1 MKKLIITI
9 FTAISMGLCLS
20 GCSSAEQRTS
30 IQSVSVEDIPAY
42 TNSPYVVINENVPDF
57 DLSKKQ
63 DSYQIYSDLDDLG
76 RTLDAEACLS
86 KDMMPTEERNSIS
99 SIHPSGWHSIQDD
112 SIPGGSLYNRCHLI
126 AYQLTGV
133 NDERNLI
140 TGTRYLNVEGM
151 LPFEEMVADYIRET
165 DNHVLYRVT
174 PYYEGDNLVAS
185 GVFMEAYSLE
195 DKGDGICFHVY
206 CYNVMPSVEID
217 YKTGDAVIEN
227 SNIDTQTQKD
237 YILNIKSKK
246 IHLPECNGVQTMSDK
261 NKKEVHASID
271 ELQQE
276 GYSICSNCIH

>member
-9 FTAISMGLCLS
+9 FTAVSMVLCLS
-20 GCSSAEQRTS
+20 GCSSAEQTTS

-57 DLSKKQ
+57 DLSKEK
-63 DSYQIYSDLDDLG
+63 DSYQIYSELDDLG
-76 RTLDAEACLS
+76 RTLVAEACLS

-227 SNIDTQTQKD
+227 SNIDTQTQED

>member
-1 MKKLIITI
+1 MKKIII
-9 FTAISMGLCLS
+9 SILTAVSMTFCLS
-20 GCSSAEQRTS
+20 GCSSVELTTS
-30 IQSVSVEDIPAY
+30 VQSVSVEDIPAY
-42 TNSPYVVINENVPDF
+42 TNSPYAVINENVPDF
-57 DLSKKQ
+57 DLSKEQ
-63 DSYQIYSDLDDLG
+63 ESYQIYSELDDLG
-76 RTLDAEACLS
+76 RTLGAEACLS
-86 KDMMPTEERNSIS
+86 KDMMPTEERDSIS

-112 SIPGGSLYNRCHLI
+112 SIPSGSLYNRCHLI

-133 NDERNLI
+133 NDVRNLI
-140 TGTRYLNVEGM
+140 TGTRYLNAEGM
-151 LPFEEMVADYIRET
+151 LPFEEMIADYIRET

-174 PYYEGDNLVAS
+174 PYYEGDNLLAS

-195 DKGDGICFHVY
+195 DKGEGICFHVY

-227 SNIDTQTQKD
+227 SSIDKQIQKD

-246 IHLPECNGVQTMSDK
+246 IHLPECNGVQTMSEK
-261 NKKEVHASID
+261 NKKEVHTSID

>member
-9 FTAISMGLCLS
+9 FTAVSMVLCLS
-20 GCSSAEQRTS
+20 GCSSVEQTTS

-217 YKTGDAVIEN
+217 YKTGDSFIEN
-227 SNIDTQTQKD
+227 SNLDTQIQKD

>member
-1 MKKLIITI
+1 
-9 FTAISMGLCLS
+9 
-20 GCSSAEQRTS
+20 
-30 IQSVSVEDIPAY
+30 
-42 TNSPYVVINENVPDF
+42 
-57 DLSKKQ
+57 
-63 DSYQIYSDLDDLG
+63 
-76 RTLDAEACLS
+76 
-86 KDMMPTEERNSIS
+86 MPTEERNSIS

-195 DKGDGICFHVY
+195 DKGDGICFQVY

>member
-9 FTAISMGLCLS
+9 FTAVSMVLCLS
-20 GCSSAEQRTS
+20 GCSSAEQATS

-112 SIPGGSLYNRCHLI
+112 SIPGGSLYHRCHLI

-206 CYNVMPSVEID
+206 CYNVMPSVIID

-227 SNIDTQTQKD
+227 SNTDTQTQKD

>member
-9 FTAISMGLCLS
+9 FTAVSMVLCLS
-20 GCSSAEQRTS
+20 GCSSAEQTTS

-57 DLSKKQ
+57 DLSKEK
-63 DSYQIYSDLDDLG
+63 DSYQIYSELDDLG
-76 RTLDAEACLS
+76 RTLGAEACLS

-174 PYYEGDNLVAS
+174 PYYEVDNLVAS

>member
-9 FTAISMGLCLS
+9 FTAVSMVLCLS
-20 GCSSAEQRTS
+20 GCSSAEQTTS

-57 DLSKKQ
+57 DLSKEK
-63 DSYQIYSDLDDLG
+63 DSYQIYSELDDLG

-86 KDMMPTEERNSIS
+86 KDMMPTEERDSIS

-261 NKKEVHASID
+261 NKKLD
-271 ELQQE
+271 K
-276 GYSICSNCIH
+276 

>member
-9 FTAISMGLCLS
+9 FTAVSMVLCLS
-20 GCSSAEQRTS
+20 GCSSAEQTTS

-57 DLSKKQ
+57 DLSKEK
-63 DSYQIYSDLDDLG
+63 DSYQIYSELDDLG
-76 RTLDAEACLS
+76 RTLGAEACLS

-174 PYYEGDNLVAS
+174 
-185 GVFMEAYSLE
+185 SL
-195 DKGDGICFHVY
+195 
-206 CYNVMPSVEID
+206 
-217 YKTGDAVIEN
+217 
-227 SNIDTQTQKD
+227 
-237 YILNIKSKK
+237 L
-246 IHLPECNGVQTMSDK
+246 
-261 NKKEVHASID
+261 
-271 ELQQE
+271 
-276 GYSICSNCIH
+276 

>member
-9 FTAISMGLCLS
+9 FTAVSMVLCLS
-20 GCSSAEQRTS
+20 GCSSAEQTTS

-57 DLSKKQ
+57 DLSKEK
-63 DSYQIYSDLDDLG
+63 DSYQIYSELDDLG
-76 RTLDAEACLS
+76 RTLGAEACLS

-99 SIHPSGWHSIQDD
+99 SILPSGWHSIQDD

-174 PYYEGDNLVAS
+174 PYYEVDNLVAS

>member
-9 FTAISMGLCLS
+9 FTAVSMVLCLS

-63 DSYQIYSDLDDLG
+63 DSYQIYSDLHDLG

-86 KDMMPTEERNSIS
+86 KDMMSTEERNSIS

-112 SIPGGSLYNRCHLI
+112 SIPGGSLWNRCHLI